1 MQDKKTGS
9 SRIVEIMINEQQW
22 ELFVDETK
30 DFNTTVLSKR
40 PYSRFIVADCLKR
53 ALGDEYTELV
63 IKTIH
68 ANHQGA
74 VFIKYPFVDN
84 QLCSHLKLA
93 TAFAY
98 LLGQPYRDETTQTY
112 FAAINLT
119 HTTHGDSFLS
129 EPYEDLRLHTDGTFY
144 NKPVDWVILAKVIQ
158 TNIQGGELT
167 LHHIEDLQEL
177 DSLLQNPLAFSPFL
191 FEASASKNVGKVCN
205 QSVFF
210 KKNGQLSIR
219 FSDQFAQPKNKEEAF
234 FLHDL
239 SESLENSPNRLIFP
253 FPVGQLVIL
262 NNFSWLHGRL
272 KMKEKSNFMRQ
283 ILRIRGSFSTV
294 D

>member
-9 SRIVEIMINEQQW
+9 SRIIEIMINEKQF
-22 ELFVDETK
+22 ELFMDETK
-30 DFNTTVLSKR
+30 DFNATVLSKR
-40 PYSRFIVADCLKR
+40 PYSRFIVADCLKKI
-53 ALGDEYTELV
+53 LGDEHTTFVL
-63 IKTIH
+63 KTIH
-68 ANHQGA
+68 ANYQGA

-84 QLCSHLKLA
+84 QLGGHLKLA

-98 LLGQPYRDETTQTY
+98 LLGKPYRDETTQTY

-119 HTTHGDSFLS
+119 HATHGDSFLS

-158 TNIQGGELT
+158 NNIEGGELT
-167 LHHIEDLQEL
+167 LHHIEDLQKLEYFL
-177 DSLLQNPLAFSPFL
+177 ENRLAFSPFL
-191 FEASASKNVGKVCN
+191 FEASASKNVEKACN

-219 FSDQFAQPKNKEEAF
+219 FSDQFAKPKNKEEAF
-234 FLHDL
+234 FYMTYQKVLRTH
-239 SESLENSPNRLIFP
+239 LI
-253 FPVGQLVIL
+253 
-262 NNFSWLHGRL
+262 
-272 KMKEKSNFMRQ
+272 
-283 ILRIRGSFSTV
+283 